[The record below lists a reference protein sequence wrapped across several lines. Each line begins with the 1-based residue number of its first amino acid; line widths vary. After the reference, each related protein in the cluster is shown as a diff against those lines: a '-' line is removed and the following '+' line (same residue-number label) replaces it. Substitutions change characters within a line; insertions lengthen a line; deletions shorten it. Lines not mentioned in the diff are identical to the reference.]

1 MRRQYVGRNRPRD
14 MTRQS
19 ITAPSSATIAEAC
32 VYRKPRPERIVSND
46 AMILPCDANPGRME
60 FSERTGEQYPIFS
73 SAFSNALL

>member
-1 MRRQYVGRNRPRD
+1 

-32 VYRKPRPERIVSND
+32 VYRKPRPERRISNIVSND